1 MAINDSNIARL
12 DVDFGK
18 KWNHGGSEHYEDG
31 SVEGIHFQLFTM
43 SLQNLDQDVQEYIFL
58 C

>member
-31 SVEGIHFQLFTM
+31 SVEGIHF
-43 SLQNLDQDVQEYIFL
+43 
-58 C
+58 